1 MPWGQLHDVIDSPHH
16 RLQSV
21 LVNKVLY
28 KTYLSYRGSITLKLT
43 SYPSEKIGRSPFSH
57 GGIS

>member
-28 KTYLSYRGSITLKLT
+28 KTYLSYRGRVSL
-43 SYPSEKIGRSPFSH
+43 
-57 GGIS
+57 